1 MRLPSLQSIGHIL
14 TKARARSYRPNEIN
28 SQIETL
34 IQRLDPSR
42 PLQGR
47 MLNTLNAHSRTRKQ
61 NLQRDAQERE
71 QGLPHFEGLVKLVRA
86 DGFDEIA
93 ASLSYS
99 DYRPNHNLLFI
110 RLATEHRGRFIGRGG
125 HRKSGYEERLGV
137 KISFEKGSD

>member
-1 MRLPSLQSIGHIL
+1 GRCPAHSDLKTLPDADAIFQVAAGTEVRKQQRSQQSQGRKREERVRLPSLQSIGDSL

-28 SQIETL
+28 SQKEAL

-86 DGFDEIA
+86 
-93 ASLSYS
+93 
-99 DYRPNHNLLFI
+99 
-110 RLATEHRGRFIGRGG
+110 
-125 HRKSGYEERLGV
+125 
-137 KISFEKGSD
+137 